1 MSKNKRKQDIKQPE
15 KTKES
20 NHEADIVNSNPETK
34 GINET
39 FAKAEKNRLNQIAEN
54 QRKMDQQKN
63 PISKPIVKP
72 KPIVKEKNPLW
83 PTKNGTDND
92 SGKGR
97 GNNSTKEK

>member
-1 MSKNKRKQDIKQPE
+1 MSNSKKQQNKNETVMNKKP
-15 KTKES
+15 